1 MVRFHSHVLK
11 MNDAFYFALPRLL
24 NRMRGRRADLSESN
38 AVEAYFGSIGIFA
51 VSFLFGLQLFGDRFS
66 GWSSVVFG
74 LTLLF
79 AIWIFW
85 LFVFYINSLI
95 IKVLRACGF
104 LRETPN
110 RCAQDVFI
118 ASVVAAMAYRLSI
131 LHGWTSW
138 IGILSLLLF
147 GANLVAALF
156 LMRHSGR
163 H

>member
-11 MNDAFYFALPRLL
+11 MNDASYFALPRLL

-51 VSFLFGLQLFGDRFS
+51 VSFLFGLQRAADRLNC
-66 GWSSVVFG
+66 WSSIVFG
-74 LTLLF
+74 VALVF

-104 LRETPN
+104 LRGTPN
-110 RCAQDVFI
+110 RRAQDVFI
-118 ASVVAAMAYRLSI
+118 AIVVAAMSYRLSI

-138 IGILSLLLF
+138 IGILCLLSLS
-147 GANLVAALF
+147 ANLIAAVVLR
-156 LMRHSGR
+156 LAPRPR
-163 H
+163 